1 MSIGRALN
9 CKQRIQQFCE
19 NHQPKRGEGID
30 NDRLKAKH
38 WYLLEALHTALGP
51 FYAATLSSEGNN
63 KTLLDWFCTLDYV
76 LDSIDAS
83 KNHFGK
89 LADENPGSEE
99 YTFLQAGAAASWA
112 KVEEYY
118 GKADASAAYYAANVL
133 DPTNKWAWFEHQWE
147 NHPQKKVWLE
157 GDRKKKSTSTGVKG
171 LVQELWEEE
180 YKGKYG
186 PDPSTLTDSNKTSD
200 KRKASSQQKTSEDDP
215 FENLHKHKNWSR
227 AKPKGTYS
235 DHYMDYISTDPA
247 DRETDALEFWNARV
261 TTQPDLARFA
271 LDMLAIPM
279 MSAECERVFSSAKY
293 LITDSRNRLKPDII
307 EANECLKH
315 WFGKLEQTDQKPNG
329 DQKSKGPASDE
340 KAEASDEEETEEL
353 LADMNKGDESD
364 VEDEVCYEV
373 DSDGEVVWKD

>member
-19 NHQPKRGEGID
+19 NHRPKRGEGID
-30 NDRLKAKH
+30 NDRLKAEH
-38 WYLLEALHTALGP
+38 WCLLEELHTALGP
-51 FYAATLSSEGNN
+51 FYAATLCCEGNN
-63 KTLLDWFCTLDYV
+63 KTLSKWFCTLDYV
-76 LDSIDAS
+76 LDSVDAS
-83 KNHFGK
+83 KNRFGD

-99 YTFLQAGAAASWA
+99 YTFLQAGAAAAWE

-118 GKADASAAYYAANVL
+118 GKVDGSAAYYAANVL
-133 DPTNKWAWFEHQWE
+133 NPTTKWAWFEQQWGD
-147 NHPQKKVWLE
+147 HPMKKVWLE

-171 LVQELWEEE
+171 LVRELWEEE

-200 KRKASSQQKTSEDDP
+200 TGKASSQRKTSEDP
-215 FENLHKHKNWSR
+215 FKALHKHGQVR
-227 AKPKGTYS
+227 AKHKGSYS
-235 DHYMDYISTDPA
+235 DRYTVYISTEPE
-247 DRETDALEFWNARV
+247 DRKTDALEYWNARV

-279 MSAECERVFSSAKY
+279 MSAECERVFSSAKH
-293 LITDSRNRLKPDII
+293 LITDSRNRLRPDII

-315 WFGKLEQTDQKPNG
+315 WFGKLEQIDQKAMADQKP
-329 DQKSKGPASDE
+329 KGSASDE
-340 KAEASDEEETEEL
+340 KAEASDEIEEAEAL